1 MLLIRFF
8 PTILVLVLALII
20 VTIVAGLLLT
30 VIGLFVK
37 TIGVMLYA
45 IKKKPEVIPSPMKI
59 EDIRV
64 PEKESKEES

>member
-1 MLLIRFF
+1 VLLIRFF

-30 VIGLFVK
+30 VLGLFVK
-37 TIGVMLYA
+37 TIGVMFYA

>member
-1 MLLIRFF
+1 
-8 PTILVLVLALII
+8 VLVLALII
-20 VTIVAGLLLT
+20 VTVVAGLLLT

-37 TIGVMLYA
+37 TIGAMFYA

>member
-30 VIGLFVK
+30 VLGLFVK
-37 TIGVMLYA
+37 TIGVMFYA